1 MNIEKLT
8 LKEFCDMVSD
18 KSPVPGGGAVGA
30 IVAAFS
36 AALNQMVA
44 NLTVGKKKYEEY
56 KGAME
61 EVLENMEYTRNRL
74 QDIAAKD
81 IEAFNKVMEALKMP
95 KDDPRRSELLQN
107 ALKEAA
113 DVPFEL
119 AREARN
125 ILKYSQITSKF
136 GNKNAISDA
145 YSSAELAI
153 ASFRIAMYNVLIN
166 LSSIKD
172 EEFVKKYR
180 EELQEIRNEVEG
192 MYRSIRELIKENG
205 FEI

>member
-1 MNIEKLT
+1 MNVEKTT

-44 NLTVGKKKYEEY
+44 NLTIGKKKYAEYEES
-56 KGAME
+56 ME
-61 EVLENMEYTRNRL
+61 EVLEHMEYSRNKL
-74 QDIAAKD
+74 QDIATKD
-81 IEAFNKVMEALKMP
+81 MEAFNEVMKAIKIPKDNPERGKILQEALK
-95 KDDPRRSELLQN
+95 K
-107 ALKEAA
+107 AA

-119 AREARN
+119 ARETRN

-145 YSSAELAI
+145 YSSAELAYS
-153 ASFRIAMYNVLIN
+153 SFRIAMYNVLIN

-172 EEFVKKYR
+172 EDFVKEYK
-180 EELQEIRNEVEG
+180 EELEDLKNEVDG
-192 MYRSIRELIKENG
+192 LYKNIRELIKENG